1 MSGCRRCVVVVG
13 IAAAAAAAEK
23 KHARTRSWS
32 FCTMLALIAPP
43 MAQGS
48 CVSLRARSSFMQ
60 RLTHMLV
67 QVSDH
72 VLADLK
78 TLDARAKFSR
88 HNTPIQPLKEGSMD
102 DRNPFL
108 LHAFLHRAS
117 SS

>member
-1 MSGCRRCVVVVG
+1 
-13 IAAAAAAAEK
+13 
-23 KHARTRSWS
+23 
-32 FCTMLALIAPP
+32 
-43 MAQGS
+43 
-48 CVSLRARSSFMQ
+48 
-60 RLTHMLV
+60 MLV